1 MAAQTDA
8 KKADAKKG
16 KMSTYFKGVKAEM
29 KKVIWPNKKE
39 LLNYTGVV
47 ILISGIVSLIVYL
60 LDIGIHRVLALFI
73 K

>member
-8 KKADAKKG
+8 KKG
-16 KMSTYFKGVKAEM
+16 KMTSYFKGVKAEM
-29 KKVIWPNKKE
+29 KKVIWPSKKE

-47 ILISGIVSLIVYL
+47 ILISGMVSLIVYL